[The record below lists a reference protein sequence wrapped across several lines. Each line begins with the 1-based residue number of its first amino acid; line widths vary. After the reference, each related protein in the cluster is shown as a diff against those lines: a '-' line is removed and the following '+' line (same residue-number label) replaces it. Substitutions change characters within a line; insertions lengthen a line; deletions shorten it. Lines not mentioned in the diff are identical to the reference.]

1 MPAKKQITKEA
12 VLETAFSMIRESGIG
27 ALNARDLAK
36 KLSCS
41 TQPIYQSFSGMEKLK
56 AALVARA
63 TSLYRSYCDEEEC
76 SGRYPAFKASGM
88 AYIRFAAEEREL
100 FKLLFMRDRSKEDI
114 PPNEH
119 NLDELIVQIQQL
131 TGLDETGARLFH
143 LEIWMITHGI
153 ATIMATAYLPFDLD
167 LASRMLTDTYQGLLK
182 QFNAN
187 PGKEQTR

>member
-1 MPAKKQITKEA
+1 MPPKVKITKEDIVNA
-12 VLETAFSMIRESGIG
+12 AFEIVRRDGSDAI
-27 ALNARDLAK
+27 NARNIANALG
-36 KLSCS
+36 CS
-41 TQPIYQSFSGMEKLK
+41 TQPVFSNFDKMEQLKLEVVK
-56 AALVARA
+56 RA
-63 TSLYRSYCDEEEC
+63 NAMCEEYIAEEIER
-76 SGRYPAFKASGM
+76 GEYPDYKASGM

>member
-27 ALNARDLAK
+27 TLNARDLAK

-41 TQPIYQSFSGMEKLK
+41 TQPIYQSFSGMEELK

-63 TSLYRSYCDEEEC
+63 TTLYRSYCDEEAR

-187 PGKEQTR
+187 PGKEQT